1 MAITPSIAPWGSA
14 STAMRPGSMSV
25 GGTVTVAPS
34 PARTQTAVPGRTQL
48 PKFQLSPSS

>member
-14 STAMRPGSMSV
+14 STAMRPCSMSM
-25 GGTVTVAPS
+25 GGTVTVPPS
-34 PARTQTAVPGRTQL
+34 PVRTRPAVPGRTQL